1 MKIGPREQIGIAIGL
16 TVVVLI
22 AIFALLVWPQWQ
34 KLGETD
40 KSIADARTQV
50 QTAKALLA
58 TREDSKQHASDTDA
72 KWMRL
77 ANLVPDGP
85 DLPSL
90 IVELQDGAFASG
102 VQMLGVTPSTPVAT
116 ANYYSIPIQVE
127 VVGSW
132 ADTVDYLQRI
142 MKFSR
147 GIRIVESSTVRVN
160 NPDLIARENLS
171 IPDYSQKTVIK
182 LEAYMIPTSAGA
194 TSTAPAATAPAT
206 GQ

>member
-16 TVVVLI
+16 TLVVLI
-22 AIFALLVWPQWQ
+22 AIGALLVWPQIQ
-34 KLGETD
+34 KLGELD
-40 KSIADARTQV
+40 KSIADARTEV
-50 QTAKALLA
+50 ATAKALLQ

-77 ANLVPDGP
+77 SNLVPDGP

-90 IVELQDGAFASG
+90 IVELQDAAFASG
-102 VQMLGVTPSTPVAT
+102 VQLLGVTPSAPVAT
-116 ANYYSIPIQVE
+116 EKYYSIPIQVE

-142 MKFSR
+142 MKFNR
-147 GIRIVESSTVRVN
+147 GIRIVESNTVRVN
-160 NPDLIARENLS
+160 DPDVVTRENVT
-171 IPDYSQKTVIK
+171 IADYSERTTIK
-182 LEAYMIPTSAGA
+182 IEAYMIPTSAGA
-194 TSTAPAATAPAT
+194 TSTAPATTAPVT